1 MKKSDDFYADIRRKK
16 LRRNAAGLLAGLLVL
31 LIALGAGI
39 WLRETLEPEPDVVT
53 TSPPAP
59 PEPTAT
65 AQVTAAATQPEE
77 TTPATEPE
85 RTVSPETEAVM
96 AVFNSMSLEE
106 KICQFFIVRPEALCP
121 QYPVTQAPE
130 NLDALLAQYPVGGVA
145 LFGSNIENRDQ
156 CTALTGAFQ
165 SASRVPLFI
174 CVDEEGGS
182 VSRIGSNSAMGTT
195 AFPDMAQIEGTQNA
209 YNVGFTIGSEIKALG
224 FNVDFAPVADVNTNP
239 NNPVIGPRSF
249 GSDPETVASMV
260 EACVEGF
267 REAGMISCLKH
278 FPGHGDTSAD
288 SHTGSVSIDKTLE
301 QLEQAELPPFR
312 SGMDAG
318 VPMVMVG
325 HIACPNITGNLLP
338 ASLSSKLV
346 GELLRQQMGYEGLIV
361 TDAMDMAAITDQY
374 GPGEAAVMALEAGCD
389 MVLLPAD
396 LAEATAAVRQAIEEG
411 RLNLSRIDESV
422 LRILRLKL
430 DYGII
435 PTP

>member
-1 MKKSDDFYADIRRKK
+1 M
-16 LRRNAAGLLAGLLVL
+16 
-31 LIALGAGI
+31 
-39 WLRETLEPEPDVVT
+39 
-53 TSPPAP
+53 
-59 PEPTAT
+59 
-65 AQVTAAATQPEE
+65 
-77 TTPATEPE
+77 
-85 RTVSPETEAVM
+85 
-96 AVFNSMSLEE
+96 
-106 KICQFFIVRPEALCP
+106 
-121 QYPVTQAPE
+121 
-130 NLDALLAQYPVGGVA
+130 
-145 LFGSNIENRDQ
+145 
-156 CTALTGAFQ
+156 
-165 SASRVPLFI
+165 
-174 CVDEEGGS
+174 
-182 VSRIGSNSAMGTT
+182 
-195 AFPDMAQIEGTQNA
+195 
-209 YNVGFTIGSEIKALG
+209 
-224 FNVDFAPVADVNTNP
+224 
-239 NNPVIGPRSF
+239 
-249 GSDPETVASMV
+249 
-260 EACVEGF
+260 EGF

-312 SGMDAG
+312 GGMDAG

-338 ASLSSKLV
+338 ASLSPKLV

-430 DYGII
+430 DYGIL
-435 PTP
+435 TP